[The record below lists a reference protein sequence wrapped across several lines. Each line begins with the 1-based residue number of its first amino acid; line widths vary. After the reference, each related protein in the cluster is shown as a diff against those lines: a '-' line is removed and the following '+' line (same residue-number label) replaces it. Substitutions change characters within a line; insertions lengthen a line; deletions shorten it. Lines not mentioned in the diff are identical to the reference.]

1 MKIRQITEQQVDE
14 AAPIA
19 AAIWIIKFAIRYG
32 AWPVIKWLLK
42 RHGGKIIGGAAA
54 AYYIDQGWDWVVSQ
68 IGEKYAQM
76 LIDNKFEIGMAVALI
91 LGAVALKRF
100 IEKQGEKLLGQTEE
114 SLEEIYKQKDGD
126 YARPGK
132 WPAKKKRG
140 PHPLGGKLVGETATA
155 GSTSAGAMATVINPN
170 VARYKFTK
178 RGKYGAPVA
187 PQKKNKDG
195 TAANAL
201 DMSNNIMGGKP
212 IKR

>member
-155 GSTSAGAMATVINPN
+155 GATSASAMATVINPN